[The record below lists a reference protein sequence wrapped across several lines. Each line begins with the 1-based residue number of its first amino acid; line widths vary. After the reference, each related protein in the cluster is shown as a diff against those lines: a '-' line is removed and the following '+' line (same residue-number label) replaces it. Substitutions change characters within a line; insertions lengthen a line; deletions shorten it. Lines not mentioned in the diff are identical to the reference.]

1 MSIASLAPRADF
13 PLLAA
18 NPALHYLDS
27 AATSQKPAAVL
38 DALRHFYETSNAN
51 PHRGAYALSALATDA
66 YHDARATIARFVG
79 VADADCLIF
88 TRGTTESMNLVASSW
103 GGAHVGPGDEIVV
116 SALEHHANF
125 VPWQQLALRTGAT
138 LRIVE
143 LTATQTID
151 LDMLRDVVG
160 ARTKIVAI
168 THVSNAVGSITPLH
182 DVVRIVRARSAAVI
196 VVDGAQAVP
205 HLAVRFDALDV
216 DFYAF
221 SGHKLL
227 GPMGI
232 GVLVGRRALLEAMP
246 PYQFGGDMIEWVRD
260 TDSTWNVLPHK
271 FEAGTPNAADAVA
284 LAAAVRYLDG
294 LGMDKVRAHEIALLE
309 AAEARVRALPG
320 VTERCAELLAG
331 RRASARSGHDSR
343 STRGLHPGRPSL
355 RPAPHAAARCQRHGA
370 GQLLRVQRWPR
381 RGRAGRRAR
390 GGAAAVRDRRLS
402 SVAPFTASIA
412 AMYQDALL
420 AHHRAPHNRRVIE
433 SPTTSGARKN
443 PVCGDEITVMVSL
456 DADTV
461 CDVAF
466 TGRSCSIG
474 VDDDG
479 RGAGAHGE
487 RCAGPGRR
495 GRPHAASGRQRWRP
509 RGCGARAVAGC
520 PHTAARRR
528 AVPRAPRLRHATL
541 ASVARSA
548 RRQTVRR

>member
-1 MSIASLAPRADF
+1 MSLTSLAPRADF

-38 DALRHFYETSNAN
+38 DALRHFYETANAN
-51 PHRGAYALSALATDA
+51 PHRGAYALSARATDA

-103 GGAHVGPGDEIVV
+103 GDAHVGPGDEIVV

-125 VPWQQLALRTGAT
+125 VPWQQLARRTGAT

-143 LTATQTID
+143 LTPTQAID

-160 ARTKIVAI
+160 ARTKLVAI
-168 THVSNAVGSITPLH
+168 THVSNAVGSITPLQE
-182 DVVRIVRARSAAVI
+182 VVRIVRSRSAAVL

-205 HLAVRFDALDV
+205 HLPVHFDALDI

-284 LAAAVRYLDG
+284 LAAAVRYLNG
-294 LGMDKVRAHEIALLE
+294 LGMANVRAHEIALLE

-320 VTERCAELLAG
+320 VTVYGPPPAERSGVLSFSLADVHPHDLATILDEHGVCVRAGHHCAQPLMRRLGVSATA
-331 RRASARSGHDSR
+331 RASFYVYSDGSDVDALVGA
-343 STRGLHPGRPSL
+343 L
-355 RPAPHAAARCQRHGA
+355 AAAQ
-370 GQLLRVQRWPR
+370 QLF
-381 RGRAGRRAR
+381 A
-390 GGAAAVRDRRLS
+390 
-402 SVAPFTASIA
+402 
-412 AMYQDALL
+412 
-420 AHHRAPHNRRVIE
+420 
-433 SPTTSGARKN
+433 
-443 PVCGDEITVMVSL
+443 TV
-456 DADTV
+456 
-461 CDVAF
+461 
-466 TGRSCSIG
+466 
-474 VDDDG
+474 
-479 RGAGAHGE
+479 E
-487 RCAGPGRR
+487 
-495 GRPHAASGRQRWRP
+495 
-509 RGCGARAVAGC
+509 
-520 PHTAARRR
+520 
-528 AVPRAPRLRHATL
+528 
-541 ASVARSA
+541 
-548 RRQTVRR
+548 